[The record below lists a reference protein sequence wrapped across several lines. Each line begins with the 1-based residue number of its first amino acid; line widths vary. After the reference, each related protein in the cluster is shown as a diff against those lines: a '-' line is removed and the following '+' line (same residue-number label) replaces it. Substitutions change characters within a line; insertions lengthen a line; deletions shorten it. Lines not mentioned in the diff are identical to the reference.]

1 MSDKPEPK
9 AKSPSSEGATGKTS
23 PEAEA
28 TTKQA
33 AKPRKTSKNGG
44 AASASDTEGATPAD
58 SAAASGTTAKPAKKS
73 RPKRSGIPTSEATS
87 PDKFPRPPPRH
98 SRIARSS
105 QFLNPPSPDKMA
117 AVTAASKKDKE
128 QAARDSSTWPRK
140 TKTRT
145 PSLISPDTFPASTAS
160 SSKSPRPPRS
170 SRSHHHDASGTST
183 PDSTNV
189 KVLMEEMRQHVLQLK
204 HELEQEKCFAKQLRR
219 EKTLEIRSVKESE
232 QQRAVLSIN
241 ELKMRYH
248 QEKQKELSNLRDQLN
263 KRHEEEIQR
272 IQRQKEDQIS
282 KSQGELQKEHGSI
295 IQRAKQEALLSAR
308 DEAKRAF
315 ENDKSKLQSEIEEL
329 KSQKRKLEDELH
341 VVSKSDR
348 MKANDLKRLVGEHQR
363 AMDKIRKDARR
374 DIVRLVS

>member
-1 MSDKPEPK
+1 
-9 AKSPSSEGATGKTS
+9 
-23 PEAEA
+23 
-28 TTKQA
+28 
-33 AKPRKTSKNGG
+33 
-44 AASASDTEGATPAD
+44 
-58 SAAASGTTAKPAKKS
+58 
-73 RPKRSGIPTSEATS
+73 
-87 PDKFPRPPPRH
+87 
-98 SRIARSS
+98 
-105 QFLNPPSPDKMA
+105 
-117 AVTAASKKDKE
+117 
-128 QAARDSSTWPRK
+128 
-140 TKTRT
+140 
-145 PSLISPDTFPASTAS
+145 
-160 SSKSPRPPRS
+160 
-170 SRSHHHDASGTST
+170 
-183 PDSTNV
+183 
-189 KVLMEEMRQHVLQLK
+189 MRQHVLQLK

-248 QEKQKELSNLRDQLN
+248 QEKQKELANLRDQLN
-263 KRHEEEIQR
+263 KRHEEEIQK

-308 DEAKRAF
+308 DEAKRVF

-329 KSQKRKLEDELH
+329 KSHKRKLEEELH